1 MLVHVTVSVNVCA
14 SASVSESA
22 STCLSVCEYAYAY
35 RDAACVPAYKRVTF
49 VHLHVRI
56 LGFYHSLFNN
66 GCMRACVCILTRVV
80 DCQDEMLFSQT
91 SACC

>member
-49 VHLHVRI
+49 VHLHVRV

-66 GCMRACVCILTRVV
+66 RVHARVCLYFDT
-80 DCQDEMLFSQT
+80 
-91 SACC
+91 CC